1 MPKLVLTEEDK
12 IALTSI
18 VKHFEDEDRSTRD
31 RQIRSW
37 RRLKLLWDGF
47 QRVWYSEVAHDWRI
61 WDEQQDNDSNQ
72 QDYYNKPI
80 NVFRAY
86 LESIIAALSINIP
99 SVKCYPD
106 DADSSL
112 DILTAKA
119 GDKIGELISRH
130 NDVSLLWLHALY
142 IYCTE
147 GMVACYNYTKEDE
160 KYGKFNLPKY
170 EDQELNKTTSACP
183 DCGTVLDERID
194 EAEENKYDPDND
206 DIAAQD
212 ALNNGQMLCPQCL
225 AEIDPSYTVTKV
237 IVPRIVGQTSQA
249 KSRQLMEIYGG
260 LYVKVANYA
269 KVQKDTPY
277 LIWSYETNYAL
288 ARDRYKNIREQIQ
301 PGMGN
306 PGEPYSKWGRN
317 NPQYYGEMPTD
328 SVTIRNTWLRPAAFE
343 ILQPDTCDRLKKK
356 FPNGCKVVHVEQE
369 FAEACNES
377 LDDHWTL
384 TNNPLSDFVYFDP
397 IGLLLTSIQEITND
411 LTSLTLQTIE
421 HGIPQTFA
429 DPDVL
434 NFPGYSKMETT
445 PGAIYPAKP
454 KSGKSLNDAFYEVK
468 TSTLST
474 EVLPFGNQIQQF
486 GQLVSGATP
495 SIFGGQLSGGSNT
508 ASEYSMS
515 RSQALQRLQ
524 TTWKMFT
531 FWWRDIYGKV
541 IPAYIKCVQDQED
554 EKFVQKDSMGN
565 FCNILIR
572 KSELEGK
579 IGSFEIETNENL
591 PMTWSQRKDVL
602 MKLLEANNPEILA
615 MLAQPENLPLIYEMI
630 GIADFYVP
638 GEDDRNKQYDE
649 IKQLLNSE
657 PIEQPP
663 PDDAVLMAISSDQPP
678 PEPVEV
684 PSVEIDPL
692 IDNNAIEFSI
702 CQKWIVSP
710 AGQLAK
716 LENQK
721 GYKNVLLHAIAH
733 KMAMMSDEM
742 HAASNANGA
751 APLAKPKQDKQA
763 PITEDKDVKTS

>member
-1 MPKLVLTEEDK
+1 MQLTEEEKVD
-12 IALTSI
+12 LTTLC
-18 VKHFEDEDRSTRD
+18 KHFEDEDKSTRD

-47 QRVWYSEVAHDWRI
+47 QRVWYSETAHDWRI

-72 QDYYNKPI
+72 QDYYNKPV

-86 LESIIAALSINIP
+86 LESIIAALSINVP
-99 SVKCYPD
+99 SIKCYPD
-106 DADSSL
+106 DADNAL
-112 DILTAKA
+112 DLLTATA
-119 GDKIGELISRH
+119 GDKIGELVSRH

-147 GMVACYNYTKEDE
+147 GMVACYTYTKEDE
-160 KYGKFNLPKY
+160 KYGKYKIPKY
-170 EDQELNKTTSACP
+170 EDVEVNKSTATCP
-183 DCGTVLDERID
+183 QCGAVLDERTDD
-194 EAEENKYDPDND
+194 EFDPND
-206 DIAAQD
+206 DDILAQD
-212 ALNNGQMLCPQCL
+212 LAENGQVLCPQC
-225 AEIDPSYTVTKV
+225 EMEVDPSHSSSKV
-237 IVPRIVGQTSQA
+237 KITRVVGTTSAA
-249 KSRQLMEIYGG
+249 KSRQCMEIFGG

-269 KVQKDTPY
+269 KCQKDTPY

-288 ARDRYKNIREQIQ
+288 ARDRYKNIREKIQ
-301 PGMGN
+301 PGMSA
-306 PGEPYSKWGRN
+306 PDPYNRWGRN

-328 SVTIRNTWLRPAAFE
+328 SVTIRNTWLRPASFE
-343 ILQPDTCDRLKKK
+343 ILEPAKCDALKKK
-356 FPNGCKVVHVEQE
+356 FPSGCKVVHVEQE

-384 TNNPLSDFVYFDP
+384 TNNPLSDFIYFDP

-411 LTSLTLQTIE
+411 LVSLTLQTIE

-454 KSGKSLNDAFYEVK
+454 KSGKGLKDAFYEVK
-468 TSTLST
+468 TSTLSA
-474 EVLPFGNQIQQF
+474 EVMPFSNQIQQY

-524 TTWKMFT
+524 STWKMFT

-565 FCNILIR
+565 FVNILIR
-572 KSELEGK
+572 KSELEGR

-591 PMTWSQRKDVL
+591 PMTWSQRKDVV

-649 IKQLLNSE
+649 IKQLLASE
-657 PIEQPP
+657 PIMQPP
-663 PDDAVLMAISSDQPP
+663 DPNTIEEAVASGGALPF
-678 PEPVEV
+678 PEDIEL
-684 PSVEIDPL
+684 PSVPIDPEM
-692 IDNNAIEFSI
+692 DNNEIQFNI
-702 CQKWIVSP
+702 CQKFAVS
-710 AGQLAK
+710 ATGQLAK
-716 LENQK
+716 IENPK
-721 GYKNVLLHAIAH
+721 GYKNFLLHALAH
-733 KMAMMSDEM
+733 KQQIDMKMMAQQ
-742 HAASNANGA
+742 AAESAGA

-763 PITEDKDVKTS
+763 PVKENVNVQN